1 MKIIILISMFL
12 LIFTFGCNDNKN
24 AQPDSSNESIDS
36 TNSETIQPL
45 ETYRL
50 LCFVNDFN
58 SNQYSRAIIPVLDT
72 LQLNYF
78 GRFTIEIIDIDSNPE
93 FIDSFNIKFA
103 PHIVIINSNDSIVFS
118 RTGHD
123 PYVKLIKALK
133 KKNLID

>member
-1 MKIIILISMFL
+1 MFL
-12 LIFTFGCNDNKN
+12 LIFTFGCNENKN
-24 AQPDSSNESIDS
+24 VQPDSIHEIIDS
-36 TNSETIQPL
+36 TNSETIRPL

-78 GRFTIEIIDIDSNPE
+78 GKFTIEIIDIDSNPE
-93 FIDSFNIKFA
+93 FIDSFNIKFV

-118 RTGHD
+118 RTGQD
-123 PYVKLIKALK
+123 PYIKLVKALK